1 MVLPAHSRPR
11 DHAPASRLPTARYD
25 SPLALRTEQERRIAH
40 LYRRAGF
47 GLSPAELPAAVARG
61 FEACVEELLHPE
73 KVEDPLAAALE
84 RLEGEIFDLTNL
96 EDAQAWWLYRMV
108 HTTRPLEE
116 KMALFWH
123 GHFATGAGKV
133 DNVALLVRQNEL
145 FRAKGLGRFA
155 DLLGAVARDAAMLL
169 YLDGARSTKQKPNEN
184 FPREL
189 LELFTLGRGTYT
201 EGDIRE
207 LARVFTGWRVREG
220 EAVLEPKEH
229 DNGPKTLFGETK
241 PWKPEEIF
249 ERLSASEATV
259 RRLAAKLVRFFVSD
273 GGSPELEA
281 QVARGW
287 LESGGEIRG
296 ALATILRSPA
306 FVSGT
311 AHRAKV
317 KSPAEFVVGAI
328 RELGIG
334 VPVRR
339 LPGPMAKMG
348 QALFNPP
355 SVKGWEGGL
364 AWIDTATLFE
374 RANFANTLVTYRV
387 RKADGRP
394 FDPENWVGAEAD
406 GPTVVGTLL
415 DALLD
420 GEAPPATREA
430 LENYVRMKG
439 EKGILGPFRRT
450 KRGLDEKVRGLARLI
465 LSSPE
470 YQLA

>member
-1 MVLPAHSRPR
+1 M
-11 DHAPASRLPTARYD
+11 
-25 SPLALRTEQERRIAH
+25 RTEAERRIAH

-47 GLSPAELPAAVARG
+47 GLAPAELQAAVARG
-61 FEACVEELLHPE
+61 FEACVEDLLHPE
-73 KVEDPLAAALE
+73 KTEDPVAAALE
-84 RLEGEIFDLTNL
+84 GLEGEIFDLTNL
-96 EDAQAWWLYRMV
+96 EDAQAWWIYRMV
-108 HTTRPLEE
+108 RTTRPLEE
-116 KMALFWH
+116 KMTLFWH
-123 GHFATGAGKV
+123 GHFANGSGKV
-133 DNVALLVRQNEL
+133 EEPALLVRQNEL
-145 FRAKGLGRFA
+145 LRAKGLGCFS
-155 DLLGAVARDAAMLL
+155 DLLAALARDAAMLL
-169 YLDGARSTKQKPNEN
+169 YLDGARSTKEKPNEN

-189 LELFTLGRGTYT
+189 LELFTLGRGNYT
-201 EGDIRE
+201 EGDVRE
-207 LARVFTGWRVREG
+207 LARVFTGWKVREG

-229 DNGPKTLFGETK
+229 DNGRKTLFGETK

-249 ERLSASEATV
+249 ERLAASEATAA
-259 RRLAAKLVRFFVSD
+259 RLAGKLVRFLVAD
-273 GGSPELEA
+273 EGAAELEA

-287 LESGGEIRG
+287 LESGGEIRR
-296 ALATILRSPA
+296 ALATILRSPV
-306 FVSGT
+306 FVSDR
-311 AHRAKV
+311 ALRAKV

-339 LPGPMAKMG
+339 LPGPMGRMG

-364 AWIDTATLFE
+364 AWINTATLFE

-394 FDPENWVGAEAD
+394 FDPEAWVGAEAD
-406 GPTVVGTLL
+406 GPAVVGTLL

-420 GEAPPATREA
+420 GAAAPATREA
-430 LENYVRMKG
+430 LETYLRMKG